1 MSVTVREAIKLFS
14 YGQEFYIKGAYSGKI
29 YHKSYENKK
38 EHLEKYLD
46 ERVSENP
53 FFTDLYTPK
62 RKYGTAYTYPII
74 GIWMSDYY
82 ICHPEELIKEE

>member
-1 MSVTVREAIKLFS
+1 MTVREAINLFA
-14 YGQEFYIKGAYSGKI
+14 YGEGFYIKGAYSGKI

-38 EHLEKYLD
+38 EHLKKFLD
-46 ERVSENP
+46 ENVSNPP
-53 FFTDLYTPK
+53 FFTDLYTTK

-82 ICHPEELIKEE
+82 ICHPEELQKEET